1 MTGFDPC
8 QVPADPPAQDPTPLF
23 EYFRG
28 SYQTELLVAAL
39 VEFRLF
45 ERLAAGPRTTGELRA
60 GLGLQPR
67 PFQVLLTAVRAMG
80 LVGPAGGDG
89 DGGGAWQLT
98 ELARAHLLEGSPHD
112 VSGYFSRAAESPG
125 ARELVSRLRSNRPR
139 GSAEDEG
146 GVGFLFRDGLKSAME
161 EAEEARR
168 FTLML
173 AGRARN
179 VAPVLADRLPLAG
192 ARRLVDVGGG
202 TGIYALAFLRRNPE
216 LRAVVWDRPEVL
228 KVAADFAERSGVADR
243 LELVAGDMFRDPV
256 PAGAEV
262 LLLSNVLHD
271 WDEPEAREIVRRCA
285 AALPAGGRLLVHD
298 VLLDDDGGGPLAAAM
313 YSAHLFMVTE
323 GRLYSGAEYRGW
335 LAAEGVTVTERIPT
349 LVHASVL
356 VGVKKG

>member
-1 MTGFDPC
+1 MSGPAAY
-8 QVPADPPAQDPTPLF
+8 QVPTDPPAQDPTPLF

-45 ERLAAGPRTTGELRA
+45 ARLAGGPRTTDALRA
-60 GLGLQPR
+60 EVGLQAR
-67 PFQVLLTAVRAMG
+67 PFHVLLTAVRAMG
-80 LVGPAGGDG
+80 LVGPAGPD
-89 DGGGAWQLT
+89 AWQLT
-98 ELARAHLLEGSPHD
+98 ELARAHLLEGSPYD
-112 VSGYFSRAAESPG
+112 VGAYFSRAAESPG
-125 ARELVSRLRSNRPR
+125 ARELVARLRSNRPR
-139 GSAEDEG
+139 GSAEEER

-173 AGRARN
+173 AGRAKN
-179 VAPVLADRLPLAG
+179 VAPVLAERLPLAG
-192 ARRLVDVGGG
+192 ARRLLDVGGG

-228 KVAADFAERSGVADR
+228 KVAADYAAPSGVADR

-256 PAGAEV
+256 PAGADV

-271 WDEPEAREIVRRCA
+271 WDEAEARAIVRRCA

-323 GRLYSGAEYRGW
+323 GRLYRGAEYRGW
-335 LAAEGVTVTERIPT
+335 LETEGVAVTERIPT

-356 VGVKKG
+356 VGVKRG